1 MDQGVLQQHL
11 AQAERHIAQGVVH
24 LARQRVLIAELHRAG
39 HDTDEARAIL
49 DSLMETQVL
58 HQQDR
63 ERLLRLASQREDRA
77 TAERPKA
84 YQPASIRQ
92 EDAQRWTRLWEM
104 EKQAIELLRQPPPD
118 TFLGRKH
125 SASIPLPHEQ
135 R

>member
-24 LARQRVLIAELHRAG
+24 LARQRVLITELHRAG

-104 EKQAIELLRQPPPD
+104 EQQAIELLRHPPPD

-125 SASIPLPHEQ
+125 IASIPLPHEQ

>member
-1 MDQGVLQQHL
+1 MDQGALQQHL

-24 LARQRVLIAELHRAG
+24 LARQRVLITELHRAG

-49 DSLMETQVL
+49 DSLMETQAL

-63 ERLLRLASQREDRA
+63 ERLLSLASQREDRA